1 MRRKTAGIIAA
12 GLAAMVALTGC
23 NRSDTSVF
31 IGDDGR
37 IGSVVTQV
45 GVQKDALGELGINEL
60 SEFVYYIE
68 NDRGTPNASEIC
80 DYSEN
85 PKEYVVTC
93 ETVDATQFE
102 DPLDDIVTSVS
113 GSTIILSAR
122 EGSIVS
128 DLEDPALSGIASGTI
143 VFYFDGAK
151 IVEVDNPANNH
162 RITNDNVVTFSLE
175 NGKFFQNDVTVVAER
190 GSNAFWWFIGIGL
203 ALCLLLGVVLYF
215 LARKEQGNP
224 FLTEEESIQP
234 RVTGNAN
241 E

>member
-1 MRRKTAGIIAA
+1 MRRKIAGIIAA
-12 GLAAMVALTGC
+12 GLAAMIALTGC

-31 IGDDGR
+31 IGGDGR

-45 GVQKDALGELGINEL
+45 GVQKDALSKLGINEL
-60 SEFVYYIE
+60 SEFIYYIE

-113 GSTIILSAR
+113 GSTIILSVR

-128 DLEDPALSGIASGTI
+128 DLEDPELSGIASGTL

-151 IVEVDNPANNH
+151 IVEVDNPSSNH
-162 RITNDNVVTFSLE
+162 RITNQNVVTFSLE

-203 ALCLLLGVVLYF
+203 ALCLLLGIVLYF

>member
-31 IGDDGR
+31 VGDDGR

-45 GVQKDALGELGINEL
+45 GVQKDALNELGINEL
-60 SEFVYYIE
+60 SEFAYYIE

-93 ETVDATQFE
+93 ETVDATQFQ
-102 DPLDDIVTSVS
+102 DPLDEIVTSVS
-113 GSTIILSAR
+113 GSTIVLSVR
-122 EGSIVS
+122 EGAIVS
-128 DLEDPALSGIASGTI
+128 ELEDPRLSGIASGTL

-162 RITNDNVVTFSLE
+162 RITNENVVTFSLE

-190 GSNAFWWFIGIGL
+190 GSNAFWWFIGVGL
-203 ALCLLLGVVLYF
+203 AICLLLGVVLYF

-234 RVTGNAN
+234 RVTGKVN